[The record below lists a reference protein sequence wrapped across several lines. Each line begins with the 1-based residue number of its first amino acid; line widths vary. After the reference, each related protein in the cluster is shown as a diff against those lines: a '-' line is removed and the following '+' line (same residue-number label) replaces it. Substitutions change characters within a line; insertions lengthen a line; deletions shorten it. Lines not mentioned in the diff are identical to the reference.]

1 MNWGFPNI
9 KQFNNFVPS
18 QFTVS
23 VDREILNENLAL
35 FYSMS
40 RIMCHF
46 VSSLHFIF
54 VWSVREIKPHWG
66 RPPPENSMRKPQHS
80 STAEDFINMT
90 QINRTLGLFQASKFL
105 QWFPCWDCSLCCDWG
120 EMIASRAW
128 RHTHT
133 HLPISKHLVFFSI
146 LMQQSKCCGSPLAT
160 RFLSPQY
167 CIISSS
173 SVTVSALAD
182 GADLPASQDI
192 TLKPSSTHIHLLA
205 HRTAKETTLRIRRW
219 LHSLH
224 CHWGIYINPAGY
236 QHSPC
241 LS

>member
-1 MNWGFPNI
+1 MNWGFPNV

-90 QINRTLGLFQASKFL
+90 QIKRTLGLFQASKFL

-120 EMIASRAW
+120 EMIASHAW
-128 RHTHT
+128 RHTHPSAYLQT
-133 HLPISKHLVFFSI
+133 PGLFQHPHAAKQVLWKPPGH
-146 LMQQSKCCGSPLAT
+146 

-173 SVTVSALAD
+173 SVTVSAPAD

>member
-160 RFLSPQY
+160 AFSPLN
-167 CIISSS
+167 
-173 SVTVSALAD
+173 TVSFLPPLSLYQLLLMELTSLLLKTSHWSPPAHTSICWHTAL
-182 GADLPASQDI
+182 
-192 TLKPSSTHIHLLA
+192 
-205 HRTAKETTLRIRRW
+205 LRK
-219 LHSLH
+219 LHSELEDDYTA
-224 CHWGIYINPAGY
+224 CTVTGEYI
-236 QHSPC
+236 
-241 LS
+241 

>member
-128 RHTHT
+128 RHTHPSA
-133 HLPISKHLVFFSI
+133 HLQTPGLFQHPHAAKQVLWKPPGHPLSLPSI
-146 LMQQSKCCGSPLAT
+146 LYHF
-160 RFLSPQY
+160 FLL
-167 CIISSS
+167 CHCISSCWWS
-173 SVTVSALAD
+173 WPPCFSRHHIEALQHTHPSA
-182 GADLPASQDI
+182 GTP
-192 TLKPSSTHIHLLA
+192 
-205 HRTAKETTLRIRRW
+205 
-219 LHSLH
+219 H
-224 CHWGIYINPAGY
+224 C
-236 QHSPC
+236 
-241 LS
+241 

>member
-1 MNWGFPNI
+1 MNWGFPNV

-120 EMIASRAW
+120 ERRASRAW
-128 RHTHT
+128 RHTHPSA
-133 HLPISKHLVFFSI
+133 HLQTPGLFQHPHAAKQVLWKPPGH
-146 LMQQSKCCGSPLAT
+146 